1 MKKLII
7 ILILP
12 IALYSQSK
20 YEISANSKLLGK
32 SMQIALAQVGTVEK
46 SNRNDGEVEKYWR
59 SIGLTTPSPYCA
71 AGIYYCFAEGCKQ
84 LNLPLTYIPI
94 PRTGLAQSIYNYAKS
109 NGTKQSFKPDIHNL
123 IVWRK
128 GQTIYGHIERIIK
141 VQDAGWVQTVAF
153 NVKDIKSGKEG
164 VFIKKR
170 NIYHPISR
178 MKVRGLIGF
187 KAIY

>member
-7 ILILP
+7 ILLLP

-20 YEISANSKLLGK
+20 YELSANRELLDK
-32 SMQIALAQVGTVEK
+32 SMQIAIEQVGTIEK
-46 SNRNDGEVEKYWR
+46 SNRNDGAVEKYWR
-59 SIGLTTPSPYCA
+59 SVGLTTPSPYCA

-84 LNLPLTYIPI
+84 LNLHPTYIPI
-94 PRTGLAQSIYNYAKS
+94 PRTGLAQSIYQYAKS
-109 NGTKQSFKPDIHNL
+109 YGTKQSYKPDIHNL

-128 GQTIYGHIERIIK
+128 GKTIYGHIERIIK

-153 NVKDIKSGKEG
+153 NVKDSESGKEG

-170 NIYHPISR
+170 NIYHPIGR
-178 MKVRGLIGF
+178 LRLLGLVGF
-187 KAIY
+187 KALA